1 MIPTSFNELL
11 PAKSVL
17 GFLKIYII
25 PKGKKTTGRNIMY
38 WVITNENIAIVSDI
52 IDAIQI
58 INREIFGDNFD
69 NESPSIISWSIWPE
83 NATEAIE
90 SIINNSNKVRS
101 GK

>member
-1 MIPTSFNELL
+1 MPISFKELL

-25 PKGKKTTGRNIMY
+25 PKGKKTTGKNKMY

-58 INREIFGDNFD
+58 INREAFGDNFD

-83 NATEAIE
+83 NATEAIV
-90 SIINNSNKVRS
+90 SIIKNSNKVRL